1 MSQPGVQPTDQQ
13 KVGQVLTKLSHL
25 AGVAVA
31 ASWTEGVHQGTR
43 LRRAGVGTQRP
54 QVLRARCM
62 LHERRG
68 TRAAHAV
75 AGAASPQHLPRKLTR
90 SQRRIA
96 QRIHVGV
103 VVVGEL
109 QQVALAQTHVLA
121 RLRHLVVN
129 VALGIPHVVPK
140 EAADQ
145 LFKRLFSKLLAE
157 CAMLLPKC
165 P

>member
-1 MSQPGVQPTDQQ
+1 
-13 KVGQVLTKLSHL
+13 
-25 AGVAVA
+25 
-31 ASWTEGVHQGTR
+31 
-43 LRRAGVGTQRP
+43 
-54 QVLRARCM
+54 M

-68 TRAAHAV
+68 TSAAHAV
-75 AGAASPQHLPRKLTR
+75 AGAARPQHLPRKLAG
-90 SQRRIA
+90 SQRRVA

-140 EAADQ
+140 ETADQ
-145 LFKRLFSKLLAE
+145 RR
-157 CAMLLPKC
+157 
-165 P
+165 